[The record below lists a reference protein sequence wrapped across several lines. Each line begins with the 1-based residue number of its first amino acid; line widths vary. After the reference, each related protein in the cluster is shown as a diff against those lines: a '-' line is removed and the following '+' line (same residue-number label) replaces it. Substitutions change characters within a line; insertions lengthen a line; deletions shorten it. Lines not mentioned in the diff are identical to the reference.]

1 MKQRKS
7 SALVHGTIA
16 LRHIVSATSR
26 ASAATQTFAPAS
38 AVQTMKEPRVSPKQ
52 LDVAKISGK
61 IV

>member
-7 SALVHGTIA
+7 SALVHGTIV